1 MSHSQAVR
9 RAGLEMATAINMAM
23 LILVRVA
30 AIAERAI
37 VGHSVGRSHYRYWG
51 SGLWRPAKGSQDHQG
66 KRRRRFRTDLA
77 RLLVAKVVIRVCN
90 DGVLLWAA
98 ETYEPGIQHHGT
110 GVTAPVKRDDYR
122 ADGVSAAGGKR
133 Y

>member
-1 MSHSQAVR
+1 
-9 RAGLEMATAINMAM
+9 MATAMNMAM

-77 RLLVAKVVIRVCN
+77 RLLVAKVVIRVCTER
-90 DGVLLWAA
+90 GIIVGCRRMGQAFSTMVLAL
-98 ETYEPGIQHHGT
+98 QHRLRGMNI
-110 GVTAPVKRDDYR
+110 GLMESALQEEREINLNKPVFSS
-122 ADGVSAAGGKR
+122 GSA
-133 Y
+133 

>member
-1 MSHSQAVR
+1 
-9 RAGLEMATAINMAM
+9 MATAINMAM

-30 AIAERAI
+30 VIAERAI

-66 KRRRRFRTDLA
+66 KRRPRFRTDLA

-98 ETYEPGIQHHGT
+98 ETYEPGIQHHGP
-110 GVTAPVKRDDYR
+110 GVTAAAKRDDYR